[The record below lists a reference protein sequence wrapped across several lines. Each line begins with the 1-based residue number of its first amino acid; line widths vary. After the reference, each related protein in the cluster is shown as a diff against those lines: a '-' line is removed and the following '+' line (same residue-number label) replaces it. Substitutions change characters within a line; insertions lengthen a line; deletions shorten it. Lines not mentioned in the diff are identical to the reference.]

1 MRYKKMI
8 TATAVAATAA
18 IALAGCSGGSGESD
32 TSKKT
37 VTMWIY
43 PVIAD
48 EKAHKTFWDSTIKA
62 FEAEHKNIT
71 VKYEIYPWANRD
83 ESLATAI
90 AAGKGPDLVYLI
102 PDQLSTYQKS
112 IEPMDAYLPSAQK
125 KDILDNVTK
134 SITIDG
140 KLMGA
145 PILTSANALMCDAKA
160 FDAAGITEYPKTW
173 DDLEALAPKFKEKG
187 IYVTNYF
194 GSPDVTLN
202 MTFYPLLW
210 QAGGSVYN
218 KDGSKVAFDSAAG
231 EKALS
236 LISGFAKDG
245 YIEKDLISTMPSLEQ
260 TALASNKVAC
270 TWQSGPADVTSFWGE
285 DAIKI
290 LPPLTDKESVSYGTV
305 GSLAMLKGATSKD
318 AAGEFAAYATDA
330 ENSKKFDLA
339 SNFFSPLKSTGE
351 LYADDPIQ
359 SAIEKTIPT
368 SRVGELQP
376 SARAVMGVLAPEI
389 QAALLGTKTPKQAL
403 KDAAAAA
410 QPLIK

>member
-1 MRYKKMI
+1 MRYKRMI

-18 IALAGCSGGSGESD
+18 VALAGCSGGSGQSD
-32 TSKKT
+32 SSKKT

-48 EKAHKTFWDSTIKA
+48 ETAHKAFWDSTIKA
-62 FEAEHKNIT
+62 FEAKHKNIT
-71 VKYEIYPWANRD
+71 VNYEVYPWANRD

-112 IEPMDAYLPSAQK
+112 IEPMDAYLPAAQK
-125 KDILDNVTK
+125 KDILKNVTE

-140 KLMGA
+140 KLMAA

-260 TALASNKVAC
+260 TALATNKVAC
-270 TWQSGPADVTSFWGE
+270 TWQSGPSDVTSFWGA
-285 DAIKI
+285 DSIKI
-290 LPPLTDKESVSYGTV
+290 LPPLTDKKSVSYGTV
-305 GSLAMLKGATSKD
+305 GSLAMLKGSQAKE
-318 AAGEFAAYATDA
+318 AAGEFAAFATDA
-330 ENSKKFDLA
+330 ENSKKYDLA

-389 QAALLGTKTPKQAL
+389 QAALLGTKTPQQAL

>member
-1 MRYKKMI
+1 MRYTKMI
-8 TATAVAATAA
+8 TATAVAVTAA
-18 IALAGCSGGSGESD
+18 LAMAGCSASSSGSDG
-32 TSKKT
+32 TKKT

-48 EKAHKTFWDSTIKA
+48 EAKHKEFWDDTVKA
-62 FEAEHKNIT
+62 FEAEHNDIT

-83 ESLATAI
+83 ESLSTAI

-112 IEPMDAYLPSAQK
+112 IEPMDSYLPATHK
-125 KDILDNVTK
+125 EDILDNVAE
-134 SITIDG
+134 SITLDG
-140 KLMGA
+140 KLMA
-145 PILTSANALMCDAKA
+145 SPILTSANALMCNAKA
-160 FDAAGITEYPKTW
+160 FEAAGITDYPKTW
-173 DDLEALAPKFKEKG
+173 NDLEKLAPIFKEKG
-187 IYVTNYF
+187 IYVTQYF

-218 KDGSKVAFDSAAG
+218 EDGSKVAFDSEAG
-231 EKALS
+231 EKALRM
-236 LISGFAKDG
+236 ISDFAAKG
-245 YIEKDLISTMPSLEQ
+245 YIEQDLISTMPALEQ
-260 TALASNKVAC
+260 TALATNKVAC
-270 TWQSGPADVTSFWGE
+270 TWQSGPSDVTSFWGA
-285 DAIKI
+285 DAIKV
-290 LPPLTDKESVSYGTV
+290 LPPLTDEKQVSYGTV
-305 GSLAMLKGATSKD
+305 GSLAMLKGAKD
-318 AAGEFAAYATDA
+318 KEAAGEFAAFATDA

-351 LYADDPIQ
+351 LYVDDPIQ

-368 SRVGELQP
+368 SKVGELQP

-389 QAALLGTKTPKQAL
+389 QAALLGTKTPEQAL
-403 KDAAAAA
+403 NDAAAAA

>member
-1 MRYKKMI
+1 MRYTKTI
-8 TATAVAATAA
+8 TAAAVAATAA
-18 IALAGCSGGSGESD
+18 LALAGCSGSSGGSDG
-32 TSKKT
+32 SKKT

-48 EKAHKTFWDSTIKA
+48 EAKHKTFWDDTVKA
-62 FEAEHKNIT
+62 FEAEHKDIT

-83 ESLATAI
+83 ESLSTAI

-112 IEPMDAYLPSAQK
+112 IEPMDSYLPSAQK
-125 KDILDNVTK
+125 KDILDNVAE

-140 KLMGA
+140 RLMAA

-160 FDAAGITEYPKTW
+160 FEAAGVTEYPKTW
-173 DDLEALAPKFKEKG
+173 DDLEKLAPTFKEKG
-187 IYVTNYF
+187 IYVTQYF

-218 KDGSKVAFDSAAG
+218 KDGSKVAFDSKAG
-231 EKALS
+231 EKALGM
-236 LISGFAKDG
+236 ISDFAAKG
-245 YIEKDLISTMPSLEQ
+245 YIEKDLISTMPALEQ
-260 TALASNKVAC
+260 TALATNNVAC
-270 TWQSGPADVTSFWGE
+270 TWQSGPSDVTSFWGE

-290 LPPLTDKESVSYGTV
+290 LPPLTDEKQVSYGTV
-305 GSLAMLKGATSKD
+305 GSLAMLKGAKDKD
-318 AAGEFAAYATDA
+318 AAGEFAAFATDA

-351 LYADDPIQ
+351 LYADNPIQ

-368 SRVGELQP
+368 SKVGELQP

-389 QAALLGTKTPKQAL
+389 QAALLGTKTPEQAL